1 MDLLVPEKPMAEIA
15 SLVLAISSGV
25 DIVARTS
32 FAIGQ
37 LIVEWKDAPAQVLS
51 HSEEV
56 QQPHNISKKLKD
68 FSSKLEACSRDD
80 IYVAAITSLISRAEP
95 QWAQLQYIT
104 QSLIG
109 PGGRTRKQKWLRVA
123 HKVSSLQER
132 LRGLRLAI
140 IELLSIHTA

>member
-1 MDLLVPEKPMAEIA
+1 MAEIA
-15 SLVLAISSGV
+15 SLVLAITSGV
-25 DIVARTS
+25 EVVARTS
-32 FAIGQ
+32 FAIVH
-37 LIVEWKDAPAQVLS
+37 LITEWKDAPAQILS
-51 HSEEV
+51 LSEEV
-56 QQPHNISKKLKD
+56 QQFYNISKKLKE

-95 QWAQLQYIT
+95 QWAQLQDIT
-104 QSLIG
+104 QCLIG
-109 PGGRTRKQKWLRVA
+109 PGGQTRKQKWMRVA